1 MKVKGFTLVELMI
14 VVAIIGI
21 LASIAIPAYDSYMR
35 NSKMTK
41 VFDHM
46 HQAVRWVTEGL
57 RNESYRRD
65 SGIPFNA
72 ANEMGLVGGTQTEFP
87 RSAQNI
93 VNELNQDPGNTGN
106 PLAISPDMGLPAFS
120 VAPVAGAGQVGIA
133 ISALTGPGGGWG
145 RGDKVTITPP
155 AGYIDIQAGT
165 NPPID
170 ITYN

>member
-72 ANEMGLVGGTQTEFP
+72 ANEMGLVAIQFLFP
-87 RSAQNI
+87 LQQI
-93 VNELNQDPGNTGN
+93 IQVIPVTH
-106 PLAISPDMGLPAFS
+106 LPFLLIWVS
-120 VAPVAGAGQVGIA
+120 RP
-133 ISALTGPGGGWG
+133 SLLH
-145 RGDKVTITPP
+145 R
-155 AGYIDIQAGT
+155 
-165 NPPID
+165 
-170 ITYN
+170 